1 MSSVALPPIPPASA
15 PPSTALRRFTVDEYH
30 ELIRIGM
37 LKGDE
42 RVELL
47 EGWIVHKMTHNPLH
61 DVVVDRVQEALRDR
75 VSRNDWRVR
84 VQSATTTTDS
94 EPEPDVVIARGP
106 AERYLQR
113 HPGPEDIALIV
124 EVADS
129 SLSRDR
135 NQKLR
140 LYARAGIAVYW
151 IVNLPDSAVEV
162 YSDPA
167 SANPVPEYRSLERFH
182 KGDAIPLTVAG
193 QNLEPVPVNEILPT
207 T

>member
-1 MSSVALPPIPPASA
+1 MSSVALPPIPPAS
-15 PPSTALRRFTVDEYH
+15 LRRFSVEEYH

-37 LKGDE
+37 LKGEE

-47 EGWIVHKMTHNPLH
+47 EGWIVYKMTHNPLH

-75 VSRNDWRVR
+75 VDRREWRVR

-94 EPEPDVVIARGP
+94 EPEPDVVVARGP

-113 HPGPEDIALIV
+113 HPGPEDIALLV

-129 SLSRDR
+129 SLARDR
-135 NQKLR
+135 GQKLR
-140 LYARAGIAVYW
+140 LYARAGITVYW
-151 IVNLPDSAVEV
+151 IVNLPEAVVEV
-162 YSDPA
+162 YSDP
-167 SANPVPEYRSLERFH
+167 SGPVAAPEYRTSERFR
-182 KGDAIPLTVAG
+182 KGDAVPLRIAGRALASIPADEL
-193 QNLEPVPVNEILPT
+193 LPT